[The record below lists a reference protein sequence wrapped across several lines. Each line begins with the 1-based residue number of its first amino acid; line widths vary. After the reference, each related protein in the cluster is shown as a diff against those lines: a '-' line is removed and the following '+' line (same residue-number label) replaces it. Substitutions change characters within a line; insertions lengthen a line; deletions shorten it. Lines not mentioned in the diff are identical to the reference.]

1 MSELMKKN
9 ARGHEPKGDARYHN
23 TWLLLRKYRDV
34 TWSLEVSVAQA
45 KNSFKKEFGSTL
57 EEFLDS
63 IYAAGVDFED
73 SHLADRARGIR
84 KSYDMLRFLDAA
96 IETMRTKHFRGE
108 QYYWILYYTYLSS
121 QEFGSVD
128 DIVEVLRPH
137 MKDISRRTYYRKRR
151 EAIEALSSLLWGYT
165 DKETLG
171 ILGSFLQRE

>member
-1 MSELMKKN
+1 MSEQIKKN
-9 ARGHEPKGDARYHN
+9 ARGNEPKEDAWYHN

-34 TWSLEVSVAQA
+34 TWSLEVSVAQV
-45 KNSFKKEFGSTL
+45 KNTFKKEFGSTL

-63 IYAAGVDFED
+63 IAVGVDFED
-73 SHLADRARGIR
+73 PHLSDRARGIR

-108 QYYWILYYTYLSS
+108 QYYWVLYYTYLSS

-137 MKDISRRTYYRKRR
+137 MRDISRRTYYRKRR

-165 DKETLG
+165 DQETLQIIRG
-171 ILGSFLQRE
+171 FLD